1 MEPFIDGT
9 KLGSLKVLEVYEYY
23 DGPRLFASVNETGSV
38 FLVLWIRSNATTD
51 EYYVQPI
58 SLNRFREMRDG
69 EIGLRDV
76 FTRAENAGLVVLW
89 IDRKS
94 NEAHIR
100 PLRSAQIDKSLLPL
114 EGEALKLGS
123 PLPLTESKISVPTIS
138 ISYARNG
145 SSTHV
150 NALGMRPMQERAYEK
165 RGEQY
170 LLIKSPPASGKSR
183 ALMFVA
189 LDKLAHQG
197 LKQAIIVV
205 PEKSIGA
212 SFQDEP
218 LTKFG
223 FWADWRVEPK
233 WNLCNAP
240 GAENGGKVK
249 ALGAFLESTDKVLVC
264 THATFRFAVD
274 EYGVEKFDDRMIAV
288 DEFHHVSV
296 SEDNK
301 LGSQLGQFISRNRV
315 HVLAMT
321 GSYFRGD
328 AEAVLAPQDE
338 AKFDT
343 VTYTYYE
350 QLNGYEYLKQLD
362 IGYFFYS
369 GSYVDDIL
377 NVLDT
382 AEKTIIHI
390 PNVNSREST
399 KDKMKEVEHIIE
411 ALGEWQGID
420 PVTGFQLVELSN
432 GHVLRIADLVD
443 DDPNRRDRV
452 SAALKDPAQKN
463 NRDYVDIIIAL
474 GMAKEGFDW
483 IWCEHALTVG
493 YRASL
498 TEIVQIIGRATRDA
512 PGKTRARFTNLIAEP
527 DASQEAVT
535 EAVNDTLKA
544 IAASLLMEQVLAP
557 RFEFKPKHPG
567 GGPTPGYDYGVGGY
581 DPTKC
586 NVGFNDKTGQFQIE
600 IKDLVEPKTKEV
612 TRICQEDLNEVIA
625 AFVQDKSALERG
637 LFDEELIPEELTQ
650 VRLGKIIKDKYPE
663 LDTEDQEAVRQHAIA
678 ALNFIQQAQRSA
690 LGAGGDNAQLS
701 ANTALID
708 GVRKFAMDVREL
720 DIDLIDRIN
729 PFGEAYAILA
739 KTMSESSLK
748 QVAAAIAAKRTNL
761 TPEEAKELAVRA
773 FKFKKERSRLPS
785 LDSQDAWERRMA
797 EGAAA
802 FVRYKDEGRYE

>member
-1 MEPFIDGT
+1 MNTNQRNIN
-9 KLGSLKVLEVYEYY
+9 
-23 DGPRLFASVNETGSV
+23 SVSV
-38 FLVLWIRSNATTD
+38 
-51 EYYVQPI
+51 
-58 SLNRFREMRDG
+58 
-69 EIGLRDV
+69 
-76 FTRAENAGLVVLW
+76 
-89 IDRKS
+89 
-94 NEAHIR
+94 
-100 PLRSAQIDKSLLPL
+100 
-114 EGEALKLGS
+114 
-123 PLPLTESKISVPTIS
+123 
-138 ISYARNG
+138 SYASNG
-145 SSTHV
+145 SSTKA

-183 ALMFVA
+183 ALMFIA
-189 LDKLAHQG
+189 LDKLQNQK

-205 PEKSIGA
+205 PEKAIGA
-212 SFQDEP
+212 SFYDEP
-218 LTKFG
+218 LSNFG
-223 FWADWRVEPK
+223 FWADWRVDPK

-240 GAENGGKVK
+240 GDDNGGKVRSV
-249 ALGAFLESTDKVLVC
+249 GAFLESGDKVLVC

-274 EYGVEKFDDRMIAV
+274 EYGVEKFDDRLIAV

-296 SEDNK
+296 SPDNK
-301 LGSQLGQFISRNRV
+301 LGVHLGQFIARNRV
-315 HVLAMT
+315 HIVAMT

-338 AKFDT
+338 ANFDS

-369 GSYVDDIL
+369 GSYVDDL
-377 NVLDT
+377 LKVLDPV
-382 AEKTIIHI
+382 EKTIIHI

-399 KDKMKEVEHIIE
+399 KDKIKEVEHIIG

-420 PVTGFQLVELSN
+420 PTTGFQLVKIPE
-432 GHVLRIADLVD
+432 GRVLRIADLVD
-443 DDPNRRDRV
+443 DDPARRDGV

-493 YRASL
+493 YRSSL

-527 DASQEAVT
+527 DASEEAVT

-557 RFEFKPKHPG
+557 RFEFKPKHQKS
-567 GGPTPGYDYGVGGY
+567 GPSAGFDYGEGGY
-581 DPTKC
+581 DPSKC
-586 NVGFNDKTGQFQIE
+586 NVGFNEKTGQFQIE
-600 IKDLVEPKTKEV
+600 IKGLAEPQSKEA

-625 AFVQDKSALERG
+625 AFVQDKTALERG
-637 LFDEELIPEELTQ
+637 VFDEELVPEELTQ

-663 LDTEDQEAVRQHAIA
+663 LDDEDHEAVRQHAIA
-678 ALNFIQQAQRSA
+678 ALNLTQKAKQLAT
-690 LGAGGDNAQLS
+690 GGDDAEQT

-708 GVRKFAMDVREL
+708 GVRRYAMDVREL
-720 DIDLIDRIN
+720 DIDLIDSIN

-739 KTMSESSLK
+739 KTMSEDSLK
-748 QVAAAIAAKRTNL
+748 QVAAAIAAKRTSL
-761 TPEEAKELAVRA
+761 MPDEAKELAVRA
-773 FKFKKERSRLPS
+773 FRFKKERGRLPS
-785 LDSQDAWERRMA
+785 LTSQDVWERKMA

>member
-1 MEPFIDGT
+1 VTG
-9 KLGSLKVLEVYEYY
+9 EVK
-23 DGPRLFASVNETGSV
+23 SVPS
-38 FLVLWIRSNATTD
+38 
-51 EYYVQPI
+51 
-58 SLNRFREMRDG
+58 
-69 EIGLRDV
+69 
-76 FTRAENAGLVVLW
+76 
-89 IDRKS
+89 
-94 NEAHIR
+94 
-100 PLRSAQIDKSLLPL
+100 
-114 EGEALKLGS
+114 
-123 PLPLTESKISVPTIS
+123 ISV
-138 ISYARNG
+138 SYARNG
-145 SSTHV
+145 SSTKS
-150 NALGMRPMQERAYEK
+150 NELGMRPMQERAYEK

-183 ALMFVA
+183 ALMFIA
-189 LDKLAHQG
+189 LDKLQNQG

-205 PEKSIGA
+205 PEKAIGA
-212 SFQDEP
+212 SFNDEP

-223 FWADWRVEPK
+223 FWADWTVHPK

-240 GAENGGKVK
+240 GEDGGKVSSV
-249 ALGAFLESTDKVLVC
+249 GAFLESNDKVLIC

-274 EYGVEKFDDRMIAV
+274 KFGVEAFDNRLIAV

-296 SEDNK
+296 NSDNK
-301 LGSQLGQFISRNRV
+301 LGQQLGQFIARDKV
-315 HVLAMT
+315 HVVAMT

-377 NVLDT
+377 KVLDP
-382 AEKTIIHI
+382 AEKTIVHI

-399 KDKMKEVEHIIE
+399 KDKIREVEHIIE
-411 ALGEWQGID
+411 ELGEWQGID
-420 PVTGFQLVELSN
+420 PATGFQLVKRPD
-432 GHVLRIADLVD
+432 GRVLRIADLVD
-443 DDPNRRDRV
+443 DDPSKRDRV
-452 SAALKDPAQKN
+452 SVALKDPAQKDN
-463 NRDYVDIIIAL
+463 KNHVDIIIAL

-493 YRASL
+493 YRSSL

-527 DASQEAVT
+527 DASTEAVT

-557 RFEFKPKHPG
+557 RFNFTPKNPNS
-567 GGPTPGYDYGVGGY
+567 GPIEGFDYGEGGY
-581 DPTKC
+581 DPNKC
-586 NVGFNDKTGQFQIE
+586 NVGFNEQTGQFQIE
-600 IKDLVEPKTKEV
+600 IKGLAEPKSKEAA
-612 TRICQEDLNEVIA
+612 RICQEDLNEVIA
-625 AFVQDKSALERG
+625 AFVQDKTAIERG
-637 LFDEELIPEELTQ
+637 IFDEELVPEELTQ
-650 VRLGKIIKDKYPE
+650 VRMGKIIKDKYPE
-663 LDTEDQEAVRQHAIA
+663 LDEEDQEAVRQHAIA
-678 ALNFIQQAQRSA
+678 ALNLTQQAKQVATEGSA
-690 LGAGGDNAQLS
+690 

-739 KTMSESSLK
+739 KTMSEASLK
-748 QVAAAIAAKRTNL
+748 QVAAAIAAKRTSL
-761 TPEEAKELAVRA
+761 TPEEAKDLAVRA
-773 FKFKKERSRLPS
+773 YKFKKERGRLPS
-785 LDSQDAWERRMA
+785 ISSTDAWEKRMA

-802 FVRYKDEGRYE
+802 FVRFKDEGRYE